1 MENES
6 GAMTATANEGDADRV
21 RANTSPEVNA
31 RLDREMRERVEGY
44 AARRGEEISQRIVEL
59 DREWDMERLLETN
72 ASVLAFTGVGLAV
85 ATGSKKWLIIPG
97 IVLPFLFQH
106 AVQGWCPPVPLF
118 RRLGVRTRE
127 EIDRE
132 KYALKALR
140 GDFAG
145 VSTSPHGDNV
155 ASADGALRAVVA

>member
-1 MENES
+1 
-6 GAMTATANEGDADRV
+6 
-21 RANTSPEVNA
+21 
-31 RLDREMRERVEGY
+31 
-44 AARRGEEISQRIVEL
+44 
-59 DREWDMERLLETN
+59 MERLLETN
-72 ASVLAFTGVGLAV
+72 ASALAGLGVGLAV
-85 ATGSKKWLIIPG
+85 ATRSRKWIIIPG

-140 GDFAG
+140 GDFEEVAAG
-145 VSTSPHGDNV
+145 VD
-155 ASADGALRAVVA
+155 AAGAAVRAVRA

>member
-1 MENES
+1 MESRDQPAAVS
-6 GAMTATANEGDADRV
+6 GGGADRV
-21 RANTSPEVNA
+21 RANTSAEVNA
-31 RLDREMRERVEGY
+31 RLDREMRERVEAY
-44 AARRGEEISQRIVEL
+44 AGRGEAEITRRIGEL

-72 ASVLAFTGVGLAV
+72 ASALAGLGVGLAV
-85 ATGSKKWLIIPG
+85 ATGSRKWLIIPG

-140 GDFAG
+140 GDFEDVSAG
-145 VSTSPHGDNV
+145 EDAPG
-155 ASADGALRAVVA
+155 AALRAVQA

>member
-1 MENES
+1 MEN
-6 GAMTATANEGDADRV
+6 ADRV
-21 RANTSPEVNA
+21 RANTADAIN
-31 RLDREMRERVEGY
+31 RQIDRETDARVHNY
-44 AARRGEEISQRIVEL
+44 AQQAPLEITRRIHEL

-72 ASVLAFTGVGLAV
+72 ASALAFTGLALGI
-85 ATGSKKWLIIPG
+85 THSKKWLIIPG

-132 KYALKALR
+132 KYALKVLR
-140 GDFAG
+140 GDFEHVG
-145 VSTSPHGDNV
+145 PLP
-155 ASADGALRAVVA
+155 SADRALQAVRT